1 MSDRGFA
8 LEIEAAHGGDLDALG
23 RILEACRLPLL
34 EIAGRWLGNDL
45 VAKTGD
51 CDLVQEALLGA
62 HFDFGRF
69 QGQTREDLFAWL
81 RVILQNRLGYVA
93 RQYRDTEKRSVDR
106 EIPCGGLADGGLWDT
121 LFSNSTTPGA
131 RAAHRESEAALRQ
144 ALEALPDDYR
154 RTVIWH
160 QYDGLA
166 FEEIGTRLGRSAE
179 ATRKLWSRALFR
191 LADELGP
198 GHAP

>member
-1 MSDRGFA
+1 M
-8 LEIEAAHGGDLDALG
+8 
-23 RILEACRLPLL
+23 
-34 EIAGRWLGNDL
+34 
-45 VAKTGD
+45 
-51 CDLVQEALLGA
+51 
-62 HFDFGRF
+62 
-69 QGQTREDLFAWL
+69 
-81 RVILQNRLGYVA
+81 
-93 RQYRDTEKRSVDR
+93 DR

-121 LFSNSTTPGA
+121 LFPTRRRRVPGP
-131 RAAHRESEAALRQ
+131 RCESEAALRQ

-166 FEEIGTRLGRSAE
+166 FEEIGVRLGRSAE